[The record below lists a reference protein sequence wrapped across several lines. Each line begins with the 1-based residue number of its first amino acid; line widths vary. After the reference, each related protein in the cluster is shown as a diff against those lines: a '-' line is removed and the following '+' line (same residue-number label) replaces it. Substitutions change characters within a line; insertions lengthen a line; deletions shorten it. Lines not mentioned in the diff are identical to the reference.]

1 MSTKSRIKVLIV
13 DDHPF
18 LRAGV
23 AASIQEEEMTV
34 VAEASNGYEAI
45 DLFREHSPDITLMD
59 LQLPELSG
67 VETIISIRAEKPR
80 ARIIVLTTFEG
91 DILARRALIAG
102 AEGYILKNMVPKEL
116 VEAIRKVHAGKKY
129 IPREIATK
137 LAEHYQ
143 DQDLSVREIEVLKAV
158 SDGKSTRTIASK
170 LSIAEETVKAH
181 VKNIL
186 HKLGA
191 YDRTDAVSIATTRGF
206 FI

>member
-67 VETIISIRAEKPR
+67 VETIISIRAENPR

-129 IPREIATK
+129 IPKEIATK